1 MVTIDLKGKTA
12 LVTGGGRGLGRE
24 ISLALAEAG
33 ANVAVNYL
41 RHHDAAAE
49 TAEEARQAGVHAVA
63 VQGDVSHGG
72 DVERLLG
79 EVEERFGGVH
89 VLVANAAL
97 GVLRD
102 LPDLD
107 RRGVVR
113 TFEICAWPLLDI
125 SRRLFPGFARA
136 RFGRIVAISS
146 PGSRRVAP
154 GYAAMG
160 MAKAALEALTRY
172 LAEHAGRELENVT
185 ANAVVPSG
193 FHGGEVAD
201 LPFEPLERHMR
212 EEEPRTPGGRTPT
225 MREVAGVVLFLA
237 SDLSAAVNG
246 QAIAVDRGWSV
257 R

>member
-1 MVTIDLKGKTA
+1 MVTIDLSGKTA

-24 ISLALAEAG
+24 VSLVLAEAG

-41 RHHDAAAE
+41 RHRETAAE
-49 TAEEARQAGVHAVA
+49 TADEARQAGADAVA
-63 VQGDVSHGG
+63 VQGDVSHDG

-89 VLVANAAL
+89 VLVSNAAM
-97 GVLRD
+97 GMLRD
-102 LPDLD
+102 LPELD
-107 RRGVVR
+107 RRGVLR
-113 TFEICAWPLLDI
+113 TFEIGAWPLLDL

-146 PGSRRVAP
+146 PGSHRVAP

-193 FHGGEVAD
+193 FHGGEVER
-201 LPFEPLERHMR
+201 LPFEPLARHMA
-212 EEEPRTPGGRTPT
+212 EEEPLTPGGRAPT
-225 MREVAGVVLFLA
+225 LREVADVVLFLA

>member
-1 MVTIDLKGKTA
+1 MVTIDLSGKTA

-24 ISLALAEAG
+24 ISLLLAEAG
-33 ANVAVNYL
+33 ANVAVNYV
-41 RHHDAAAE
+41 RHPNTAAE
-49 TAEEARQAGVHAVA
+49 TAEEARRAGVDAVA
-63 VQGDVSHGG
+63 VQGDVSHHG
-72 DVERLLG
+72 DVERVLS

-89 VLVANAAL
+89 VLVSNAAT
-97 GVLRD
+97 GVLRG
-102 LPDLD
+102 LPELD
-107 RRGVVR
+107 RRGVLR
-113 TFEICAWPLLDI
+113 TFEICAWPLLDV
-125 SRRLFPGFARA
+125 SRRLFPGFAKA

-193 FHGGEVAD
+193 FHGGEVER
-201 LPFEPLERHMR
+201 LPFEPLARHML
-212 EEEPRTPGGRTPT
+212 EEEPRTPGGRAPT

-246 QAIAVDRGWSV
+246 QTLAVDRGWSI

>member
-1 MVTIDLKGKTA
+1 MVAIDLSRKTA

-24 ISLALAEAG
+24 ISLLLAEAG

-41 RHHDAAAE
+41 RHSGPAQE
-49 TAEEARQAGVHAVA
+49 TAEEVRRRGVDSIA
-63 VQGDVSHGG
+63 VQGDVSHPG
-72 DVERLLG
+72 DVARVLAS
-79 EVEERFGGVH
+79 VEERFGGIH
-89 VLVANAAL
+89 VFVSNAAL

-102 LPDLD
+102 LPDLE

-113 TFEICAWPLLDI
+113 TFEIAAWPLLEI
-125 SRRLFPGFARA
+125 SRRLFPFFARE

-193 FHGGEVAD
+193 FHGGEVER
-201 LPFEPLERHMR
+201 LPFEPLARHML
-212 EEEPRTPGGRTPT
+212 EEEPRTPGGRAPT
-225 MREVAGVVLFLA
+225 MRDVAGVVLFLA

-246 QAIAVDRGWSV
+246 QTLAVDRGWSI